1 MLHFEFGQ
9 DRLTQPHPLD
19 TFELAQGAVKVP
31 LQARFVAEQV
41 IELRGQWNVL
51 PKRFQL
57 QVVATPGALAA
68 PNLTKKAG
76 RSRASSSRA
85 TSSRE
90 WGEFSD

>member
-1 MLHFEFGQ
+1 MVHFEFGQ

-41 IELRGQWNVL
+41 IELRGQRNV

-68 PNLTKKAG
+68 PN
-76 RSRASSSRA
+76 
-85 TSSRE
+85 
-90 WGEFSD
+90 